1 MNDTKPA
8 LPEPYMGASPV
19 YAQTT
24 TETGDAFGDQHK
36 GPMYP
41 AVFTADQMHAYADQ
55 CTAAAQ
61 ARVAEL
67 EGALRS
73 LVELKD
79 FKATIAQGSLHEAE
93 HKKAQYRTR
102 QPRVWA
108 AARAALASTSGAE
121 PERGHSA
128 AEVGEGQKARRSW
141 PAQGARSHTPREAE
155 MATAERGDAGGQS
168 PASSAMPASPPVV
181 QPDAVATLHDDGCFT
196 WKRDEFRLKYDRQR
210 AGWRMDVYASHP
222 HAEMKTLTDAEI
234 SELWRQAAEREY
246 TGTTETLVRSF
257 ARAIE
262 RALAAKNGAKN
273 AS

>member
-8 LPEPYMGASPV
+8 LPLHPDPHSMTWTDSERRVIS
-19 YAQTT
+19 
-24 TETGDAFGDQHK
+24 D
-36 GPMYP
+36 
-41 AVFTADQMHAYADQ
+41 YADQ
-55 CTAAAQ
+55 RTAGI
-61 ARVAEL
+61 AEL
-67 EGALRS
+67 EGLMR
-73 LVELKD
+73 D
-79 FKATIAQGSLHEAE
+79 FSEYVHARECSTDGQVLLTYSDVYPFVAKF
-93 HKKAQYRTR
+93 
-102 QPRVWA
+102 
-108 AARAALASTSGAE
+108 RAALASTSVEE

-257 ARAIE
+257 ARAYE

-273 AS
+273 AD